1 MRELT
6 EQVVHLL
13 HDNQKLNDDLEY
25 LFKGKAREVLR
36 QGREIAALTATNQ
49 DLIQQKLTL
58 QAKFT

>member
-1 MRELT
+1 MAEAENLK
-6 EQVVHLL
+6 
-13 HDNQKLNDDLEY
+13 KLNDDLEY